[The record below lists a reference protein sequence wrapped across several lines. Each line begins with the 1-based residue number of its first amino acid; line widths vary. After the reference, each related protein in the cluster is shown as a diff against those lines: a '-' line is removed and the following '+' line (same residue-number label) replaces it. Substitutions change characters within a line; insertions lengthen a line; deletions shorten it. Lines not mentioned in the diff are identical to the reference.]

1 MKRVGV
7 LPTLIL
13 FSGGNML
20 KVIIATK
27 NAGKAKEFI
36 KMFEPYNIEVK
47 TLLDFPEFAEIEE
60 TGETFE
66 ENAILKAEAV
76 CAQLGVMAVADDSG
90 IMVDALDGRPGI
102 YSARYAGIAKDD
114 EANNDKLL
122 EELKNVPKEQRTAR
136 YYCALAFAS
145 PNHRTI
151 TVHDTCEGVILSERR
166 GTNGFGYDP
175 LFYLPER
182 GKTMAEITPQEK
194 NEISHRA
201 KALRKLDDHLTQVFS
216 REN

>member
-1 MKRVGV
+1 M
-7 LPTLIL
+7 
-13 FSGGNML
+13 

-27 NAGKAKEFI
+27 NPGKAREFV
-36 KMFEPYNIEVK
+36 KMFEPYNVEVK

-60 TGETFE
+60 TGKTFE
-66 ENAILKAEAV
+66 ENAILKAETV
-76 CAQLGVMAVADDSG
+76 CKQLGEMAIADDSG
-90 IMVDALDGRPGI
+90 IMVDALEGRPGI
-102 YSARYAGIAKDD
+102 FSARYAGENKDD

-122 EELKNVPKEQRTAR
+122 GELKDVPEVKRTAR
-136 YYCALAFAS
+136 YYCALAFAV
-145 PNHRTI
+145 PGKRTI
-151 TVHDTCEGVILSERR
+151 IVNGTCEGVMISDRR
-166 GTNGFGYDP
+166 GINGFGYDP

-201 KALRKLDDHLTQVFS
+201 KALRKLEDHLTVVFS